1 MKRMLAICR
10 KELHAYFGTPV
21 AYFVLAVYML
31 ISGLFFYT
39 SFVFYQPSI
48 VDYRLVLGDTL
59 SLLMFVIP
67 LLTMRLMAEEFR
79 QGTDELLLTSPA
91 SVSEI
96 IFGKYLA
103 SLLMMVALVLLS
115 LVYPVIMS
123 CFGHLDYRTVF
134 TVALGLFLL
143 GASMM
148 AVGIFA
154 STLSQ
159 HQMVAAVSGIILL
172 VVLWMLDS
180 FGSGNGLQQW
190 LEPFS
195 LSARFGG
202 FMKGIINGADV
213 LFYVTLALLFLR
225 FSIRIVEW
233 KRWR

>member
-1 MKRMLAICR
+1 MKRMMAICR
-10 KELHAYFGTPV
+10 KELHAYFWTP
-21 AYFVLAVYML
+21 ASYFILAVYML

-91 SVSEI
+91 SAAEI
-96 IFGKYLA
+96 ILGKYLA
-103 SLLMMVALVLLS
+103 ALAMMAVLVLLS
-115 LVYPVIMS
+115 LLYPVMMS
-123 CFGHLDYRTVF
+123 YFGPLDYNTVF
-134 TVALGLFLL
+134 TSALGLFLL
-143 GASMM
+143 GAGMM
-148 AVGIFA
+148 AVGLFA

-159 HQMVAAVSGIILL
+159 HQMVAAVAGIIML
-172 VVLWMLDS
+172 VGLWMLDS
-180 FGSGNGLQQW
+180 FGSRDKLKEW

-195 LSARFGG
+195 LSARFDG
-202 FMKGIINGADV
+202 FVKGLLNGADV
-213 LFYVTLALLFLR
+213 LFYITLAGLFLLL
-225 FSIRIVEW
+225 SIQVVER